1 MYFAILLGFGK
12 LSFDCDDV
20 QWTQYARYD
29 SEDDASAECTFGPN
43 WAEGEGDAHLHVCT
57 FALSPNQPIPLSQP
71 QKTTHLFPFW
81 KWNLKLTTKPQNYE
95 NLPQFSGQKT
105 FY

>member
-1 MYFAILLGFGK
+1 MQLVILFFFEVLVSLRLIVMMCSGHIMSGTMVRMILLQ
-12 LSFDCDDV
+12 S
-20 QWTQYARYD
+20 
-29 SEDDASAECTFGPN
+29 
-43 WAEGEGDAHLHVCT
+43 AHLDPIQLKVKVMHICT